1 MSAKRDEVLG
11 AYITCHMPPSLPLS
25 YRLMSPQ
32 MCLQKLTFSARQ
44 RKNATFKVVICT
56 EVPIKSFKE
65 PQCHSSR
72 HCSSLKRREGA
83 NYSGK
88 ALEML
93 QLSHIW
99 GRGNSCR
106 TEVLRRSY
114 RKEGSRKSFNSENNA
129 DRYHSN
135 LNCSWPGRNENCS
148 NVQACAVWQEGS
160 SWIESFS
167 Q

>member
-65 PQCHSSR
+65 PQCHSSP
-72 HCSSLKRREGA
+72 
-83 NYSGK
+83 
-88 ALEML
+88 ALFIFE
-93 QLSHIW
+93 
-99 GRGNSCR
+99 
-106 TEVLRRSY
+106 
-114 RKEGSRKSFNSENNA
+114 KEGGGE
-129 DRYHSN
+129 
-135 LNCSWPGRNENCS
+135 LLG
-148 NVQACAVWQEGS
+148 
-160 SWIESFS
+160 ESFGNATTVTHLGAGE
-167 Q
+167 QL